1 MDPTLNAA
9 SSLVYETYLL
19 GLPRFVTDGRA
30 AMRPGL
36 CTMKVLMDAMGRPD
50 ESFESVH
57 VAGTN
62 GKGTTCSLLA
72 AISTASGRRT
82 GLHTSP
88 HLNYVRERLR
98 IDGVPAPD
106 EWLEQ
111 SVRRW
116 RATLN
121 ETRASF
127 FEATTALSFL
137 YFAESGVDL
146 AIIETG
152 LGGRLDATNILFPRL
167 SIITSVNYDHTDILG
182 QSLTSIA
189 TEKSGIIKAAVPVL
203 TATAGSE
210 VLSVLRD
217 AAAAHGAPLHVIDP
231 DSLPLRTPVREY
243 EDLYVDLRGAHNRG
257 NVLLAVRAAEL
268 LFPDVRSDPAAVFS
282 GLRRVRKLSGIRG
295 RLDLLNGRRETFVDV
310 AHNPAALKAVL
321 EYVDQRGVQLF
332 VVFGALRDKDL
343 NGMAQALSEAKARVF
358 ICRLPTRR
366 AATPEEIA
374 VVLNRHG
381 VRVWGQGSVSD
392 GVAGLRR
399 IAGSEDVCLVTGSH
413 LVVAAALY
421 SVENGE

>member
-1 MDPTLNAA
+1 
-9 SSLVYETYLL
+9 
-19 GLPRFVTDGRA
+19 
-30 AMRPGL
+30 MRPGL
-36 CTMKVLMDAMGRPD
+36 GTMKALMDAMGRPD

-72 AISTASGRRT
+72 AVSTASGRRT

-88 HLNYVRERLR
+88 HLNHIHERMRL
-98 IDGVPAPD
+98 DGVPPPD
-106 EWLEQ
+106 AWLDK

-116 RATLN
+116 HATFDQ
-121 ETRASF
+121 TGASF

-152 LGGRLDATNILFPRL
+152 LGGRLDATNILSPCL
-167 SIITSVNYDHTDILG
+167 SIITSIDYDHTDILG

-189 TEKSGIIKAAVPVL
+189 SEKSGIIKTGVPVL
-203 TATAGSE
+203 TATAESE

-217 AAAAHGAPLHVIDP
+217 AAAAHGAALHVVDP

-243 EDLYVDLRGAHNRG
+243 KDLDIDLRGAHNRG
-257 NVLLAVRAAEL
+257 NALLAVRAAEL

-282 GLRRVRKLSGIRG
+282 GLRRVRVLSGIRG
-295 RLDLLNGRRETFVDV
+295 RLDVLSVRPKTFVDV

-321 EYVDQRGVQLF
+321 EYVSLQGVQLF
-332 VVFGALRDKDL
+332 VVFGVLRDKDL
-343 NGMAQALSEAKARVF
+343 NGMARALSEAEARVF

-366 AATPEEIA
+366 AATPKEIA
-374 VVLNRHG
+374 VILDRHG
-381 VRVWGQGSVSD
+381 VRVWGTGSVPD
-392 GVAGLRR
+392 GVAGLQRM
-399 IAGSEDVCLVTGSH
+399 AGSQDVCLVTGSH
-413 LVVAAALY
+413 LVVAAALD
-421 SVENGE
+421 SFSLE